1 MGDAN
6 VRRPVATRFEH
17 GVDFGLLVD
26 KSPFMADKRDPLV
39 LSNYIF
45 ELLEVNPGVAGFLI
59 QLHPEDVDAVVESVT
74 AHAEKGAGTKTTL
87 YVGQEEEE
95 EEVEEEEADVGGVG
109 AGGRKEKPHNPL
121 MISVQKV
128 RVRPGKGK
136 GKSDGWFPQPLTHN
150 TRRVCTDD
158 PENKLPM
165 HSLCPTREWEREW
178 YGVTTPNII
187 SGRGVILFPF
197 GATPPLIGEAEEM
210 VAAEPLGA
218 FNRDPNDLV
227 LTVGGKLVVNHL
239 LEQDYLSDIQL
250 QSLLEDLDRVPL
262 SEKAPMHFQ

>member
-1 MGDAN
+1 
-6 VRRPVATRFEH
+6 
-17 GVDFGLLVD
+17 
-26 KSPFMADKRDPLV
+26 
-39 LSNYIF
+39 
-45 ELLEVNPGVAGFLI
+45 
-59 QLHPEDVDAVVESVT
+59 
-74 AHAEKGAGTKTTL
+74 
-87 YVGQEEEE
+87 
-95 EEVEEEEADVGGVG
+95 
-109 AGGRKEKPHNPL
+109 

-165 HSLCPTREWEREW
+165 HSVCPTREWEREW

-187 SGRGVILFPF
+187 SGQGVILFSF
-197 GATPPLIGEAEEM
+197 GATPPLIGEAEE
-210 VAAEPLGA
+210 VVSAEPLGA

-239 LEQDYLSDIQL
+239 LERRGLYGGVARVAPEVEGVAQVVEWRQVGEYAAVTDFVWLRRL
-250 QSLLEDLDRVPL
+250 GLVLDDAKKEGQGMCPCHQV
-262 SEKAPMHFQ
+262 

>member
-17 GVDFGLLVD
+17 GVDFGLLVH

-59 QLHPEDVDAVVESVT
+59 QLHPDDVDAVVESVT

-95 EEVEEEEADVGGVG
+95 EEVEEEEEDAGGVG

-128 RVRPGKGK
+128 RIRPGKGK
-136 GKSDGWFPQPLTHN
+136 GQSDGWFTQPLTHN

-187 SGRGVILFPF
+187 SGQGQRQHSHNEHPVLHRCVLRTSGHTRETKHQGPQAPAYGVQLWV
-197 GATPPLIGEAEEM
+197 G
-210 VAAEPLGA
+210 
-218 FNRDPNDLV
+218 NDNSLV
-227 LTVGGKLVVNHL
+227 KVV
-239 LEQDYLSDIQL
+239 
-250 QSLLEDLDRVPL
+250 
-262 SEKAPMHFQ
+262 SEKQSNMSRTCLFV